1 MSHSDFI
8 LLFWEKT
15 QFVTSRPGVKSKHS
29 YVKMDFILTIYTEIL
44 EKKEKIIQ
52 C

>member
-1 MSHSDFI
+1 MWHSDFI

-15 QFVTSRPGVKSKHS
+15 QFVASRRGVMSKQS
-29 YVKMDFILTIYTEIL
+29 CVRRDFILIIYTEIL
-44 EKKEKIIQ
+44 EEKEKIIQ